1 MDLTP
6 IDLKKQEFR
15 RVLRGYD
22 PLQVRRFL
30 DDVADAWEG
39 LIRSQEEL
47 RQRTVD
53 LGETIENY
61 RRIERTLN
69 ETLLAAQRI
78 AEESREASLREA
90 DILRK
95 EAEMDGRRIVDRAE
109 AEASRLHEQIRTL
122 RLERDNLFRRLR
134 DLVEEELLR
143 IHTMREEHAGARR
156 ELAGLQPSGADL
168 DGAEELA
175 DTRSR
180 GALPPA
186 AHERVDGA
194 AVDSALHAQERA
206 WSSTNGESALTG

>member
-90 DILRK
+90 DNHRN
-95 EAEMDGRRIVDRAE
+95 EAAMDGRRIVDRAE
-109 AEASRLHEQIRTL
+109 A
-122 RLERDNLFRRLR
+122 
-134 DLVEEELLR
+134 
-143 IHTMREEHAGARR
+143 
-156 ELAGLQPSGADL
+156 
-168 DGAEELA
+168 
-175 DTRSR
+175 
-180 GALPPA
+180 A
-186 AHERVDGA
+186 A
-194 AVDSALHAQERA
+194 
-206 WSSTNGESALTG
+206 